1 MSTINW
7 SVKTFSELS
16 TDELYDLL
24 KLRVDV
30 FVVEQ
35 TCYYPELDELDRHP
49 ETRHL
54 LAYQNNNLVGYLR
67 VLPKATSYPEYIS
80 IGRVAI
86 AKMARG
92 SGLGHQLMKRGLS
105 ICQHNFADQSIKISA
120 QLYLEAFYQ
129 SHGFDTVS
137 EMYLEDGIEHIAMI
151 KAS

>member
-1 MSTINW
+1 MSAINW

-54 LAYQNNNLVGYLR
+54 LAYQNNILVGYLR
-67 VLPKATSYPEYIS
+67 VLPKATSYVEYIS

-86 AKMARG
+86 AETARG
-92 SGLGHQLMKRGLS
+92 SGLGHQLMTRGLS
-105 ICQHNFADQSIKISA
+105 ICQQYFANERIKISA

-129 SHGFDTVS
+129 SHGFITVS
-137 EMYLEDGIEHIAMI
+137 EMYLEDGIEHIAML